1 MDTVEHLPSEE
12 SKENEKLSDSDYVE
26 QASSYQRTKRK
37 NKQRKDQL
45 SSEEPKEEAKN
56 ETQGQGRY

>member
-26 QASSYQRTKRK
+26 QASSY
-37 NKQRKDQL
+37 
-45 SSEEPKEEAKN
+45 
-56 ETQGQGRY
+56 